1 MDKPKPHSNPSCSR
15 SCSCSLLCA
24 LNPYPPHPLPWLSA
38 KSAIVTQAEQMSI
51 VCALPSS
58 SAGWGRRR
66 GTKPEHIQ
74 QIACQQLAL
83 GIIPS
88 GRGPMP
94 IYAGLPM
101 TKTR

>member
-24 LNPYPPHPLPWLSA
+24 LNPYPPHP

-51 VCALPSS
+51 VCALPGSS
-58 SAGWGRRR
+58 TGRGRRR